1 MRRGLAAALF
11 AVLAAPALAADE
23 AAAKNLE
30 GTYEVLSMTR
40 GGKPNPKLD
49 QEKPT
54 FVIKDGT
61 ITVKDAKKDETVKF
75 TVDPSKK
82 PAEIDIMARGD
93 EKVPG
98 IYEAKDTPKGLELT
112 IAFAKGKDG
121 SVRPKDFKGEGE
133 GAVVIKLLCKKEK

>member
-30 GTYEVLSMTR
+30 GTYEVLSMTA
-40 GGKPNPKLD
+40 GGKADPKAEK
-49 QEKPT
+49 EKPT

-61 ITVKDAKKDETVKF
+61 ITVKGATREETAKF
-75 TVDPSKK
+75 SVDGSKK
-82 PAEIDIMARGD
+82 PAEIDIMPRSD

-112 IAFAKGKDG
+112 IAFAKGKNG
-121 SVRPKDFKGEGE
+121 STRPKDFKGEGE
-133 GAVVIKLLCKKEK
+133 GAVVIKLLRKKEK